1 MNKEIKILWIDDEID
16 LLKPHILFLE
26 EKGYKVF
33 TAYNADDAFEMV
45 RDAFYHIILL
55 DEHMPGINGLEALSR
70 LKEAAPSSPVIMITK
85 SEEENIM
92 EEAIGANIDDY
103 LIKPVNPKQILLSI
117 KKNIETDKLV
127 SEKAISNYQSEFQ
140 ELSGLI
146 NEASHPEDWKDIYRK
161 IVYWELTLEGKSEN
175 GMQEVL
181 RTQKGEAN
189 NAFSKFISRYY
200 TSWFTDNSNKPLIS
214 PNIFKEKVF
223 PSIDD
228 DTNVFFLL
236 IDNLRYDHWQVLKP
250 LITELFAVEE
260 EELYYSILPTATQY
274 SRNSLFAGLMPLE
287 ISYIYPDIWLDDEE
301 EGGKNLKEQS
311 LLQHQIARFGYDFEF
326 SYDKISHARTG
337 KKVLQNLSNLLE
349 YKLSILIFNYIDML
363 SHSRTEMD
371 VIKELANDESAYRSL
386 TLSWFKHSPLYTLL
400 KELAG
405 KKVKIILTTDHG
417 NIQVK
422 NPVKVQGDK
431 KTTVN
436 LRYKNGKNLSYKK
449 NKVFGVSTPREI
461 HLPKP
466 HVNTHYIF
474 AYNQD
479 YLIYPNNYNYFANY
493 YKNTFQHGGISM
505 EEMLI
510 PIVTLTPK
518 SLT

>member
-1 MNKEIKILWIDDEID
+1 MQNTIRILWVDDEID
-16 LLKPHILFLE
+16 LLRPHILFLE
-26 EKGYKVF
+26 EKGYSVF
-33 TAYNADDAFEMV
+33 TAYNADDALELVKEKPF
-45 RDAFYHIILL
+45 RIILL
-55 DEHMPGINGLEALSR
+55 DEHMPGINGLEALSQF
-70 LKEAAPSSPVIMITK
+70 KQIAPSTPVIMITK

-140 ELSGLI
+140 NISKLI
-146 NEASHPEDWKDIYRK
+146 EDATHPNDWKDIYKRL
-161 IVYWELTLEGKSEN
+161 IHWELTLEDKSDD

-181 RTQKGEAN
+181 RMQKSDAN
-189 NAFSKFISRYY
+189 NAFSKFIANNY
-200 TSWFTDNSNKPLIS
+200 TSWFSGNNEKPLLS
-214 PNIFKEKVF
+214 PNIFKEKVL
-223 PSIDD
+223 PHLNDN
-228 DTNVFFLL
+228 TNVFFLL

-250 LITELFAVEE
+250 FINELFTIEE
-260 EELYYSILPTATQY
+260 DELYYSILPTATQY
-274 SRNSLFAGLMPLE
+274 SRNSIFAGLMPLE
-287 ISYIYPDIWLDDEE
+287 ISKIYPNIWLDDEE
-301 EGGKNLKEQS
+301 SGGKNLKEEE
-311 LLQHQIARFGYDFEF
+311 LLQHQISKAGHNLKF
-326 SYDKISHARTG
+326 SYDKIRHASTG
-337 KKVLQNLSNLLE
+337 KKVLQNISNLFE
-349 YKLSILIFNYIDML
+349 YKLSVLIFNYIDML

-371 VIKELANDESAYRSL
+371 VIKELANDEPAYRSL

-400 KELAG
+400 KELAD
-405 KKVKIILTTDHG
+405 KNIKIVLTTDHG

-436 LRYKNGKNLSYKK
+436 LRYKSGKSLTYKS
-449 NKVFGVSTPREI
+449 NKVFGISEPGKI
-461 HLPKP
+461 HLPSP
-466 HVNTHYIF
+466 HVNSQYIF

-479 YLIYPNNYNYFANY
+479 YLVYPNNYNYFANY

-510 PIVTLTPK
+510 PVITLAPK
-518 SLT
+518 QTT